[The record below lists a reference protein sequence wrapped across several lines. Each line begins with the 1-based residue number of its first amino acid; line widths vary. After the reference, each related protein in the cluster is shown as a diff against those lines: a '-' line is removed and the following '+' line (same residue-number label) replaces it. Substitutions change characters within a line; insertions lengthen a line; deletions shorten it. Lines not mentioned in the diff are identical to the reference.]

1 MRLLVTADLHYN
13 HSRSKSLAEDVIAT
27 MNAAGGDGV
36 LVVGDTAASDGEDLE
51 ACLSRFDIPGPKLFL
66 CGNHELWT
74 RGEDSYRLFTDDL
87 PRRVR
92 ALGWQWLE
100 TEPFVARG
108 FSVVGTV
115 GWYDYTFASR
125 ELVVPRRFYEAK
137 ISPGAAEYFKR
148 SDLLD
153 GGDVSPE
160 ALAIVARW
168 NDGKFVK
175 LGRSDEA
182 FADECAARLDG
193 HLERVAASPEVV
205 VATHHIPFRE
215 LMPPTRY
222 NALEFVKAY
231 LGSERLGEVIGRH
244 PNVRRAFCGHSHFA
258 SRATVGQVDAVN
270 LGSSYR
276 WKTFEAVELPD

>member
-13 HSRSKSLAEDVIAT
+13 HARSKGLAEDVIRA

-36 LVVGDTAASDGEDLE
+36 LVVGDTAASDGDDLE
-51 ACLSRFDIPGPKLFL
+51 ACLSHFQIPGPKLFL

-74 RGEDSYRLFTDDL
+74 RGEDSYRLFTEDL

-108 FSVVGTV
+108 FAVVGTV

-125 ELVVPRRFYEAK
+125 QFVIPRRFYEAK

-148 SDLLD
+148 ADLLE

-182 FADECAARLDG
+182 FSEECVARLDRA
-193 HLERVAASPEVV
+193 LASVAGSPEVV
-205 VATHHIPFRE
+205 VATHHIPYRE
-215 LMPPTRY
+215 LLPPARY

-244 PNVRRAFCGHSHFA
+244 ANVRRAFCGHSHFA
-258 SRATVGQVDAVN
+258 SRATVGGVEAVN

-276 WKTFEAVELPD
+276 AKTFEAVELAD